1 MLLMAGAIFAQD
13 QPSHHYFTTKDGVKI
28 HYMIKGKG
36 NPVILIHGYTGSA
49 EGNWFRNG
57 IADALAKTHLV
68 IALDCRNHGRS
79 DKPDGPTGRG
89 KAEDVIELMDHLKI
103 QKAHLHGYSM
113 GGGIVGRLM
122 ALIPERILTAGFG
135 GSGIPEIDPEWRAK
149 VPPDKEGRDPQEDE
163 ASRNLRI
170 RRAMDLGMSRE
181 EAEKQAATP
190 RPPTPAPGTG
200 AQAASAATRPQ
211 PAGPPL
217 DLTKITF
224 PVMAINGEFDRPIA
238 KTHRLWRELR
248 NFTNVVLPG
257 KSHLTAIAA
266 PYMPKEYLESVVR
279 FINANDPP
287 KPVTTAAS
295 RKP

>member
-1 MLLMAGAIFAQD
+1 MSPRLILMCLVVTATSVFAQD
-13 QPSHHYFTTKDGVKI
+13 KPQSAFFTTSDGVKI
-28 HYMIKGKG
+28 HYLVKGKG
-36 NPVILIHGYTGSA
+36 TPVVLIHGYTGSA

-57 IADALAKTHLV
+57 IADALARTHMV
-68 IALDCRNHGRS
+68 VALDCRNHGKS

-89 KAEDVIELMDHLKI
+89 KAEDVVELMNHLKI

-113 GGGIVGRLM
+113 GGAIVGRLM
-122 ALIPERILTAGFG
+122 ALIPDRIITAGFG
-135 GSGIPEIDPEWRAK
+135 GSGIPEVDPDWRAK

-181 EAEKQAATP
+181 EAEKAAAKQAATP
-190 RPPTPAPGTG
+190 PTPPAAPAAG
-200 AQAASAATRPQ
+200 AAA
-211 PAGPPL
+211 PAPL
-217 DLTKITF
+217 QIDLTKITF
-224 PVMAINGEFDRPIA
+224 PVMAVNGEFDRPIA

-266 PYMPKEYLESVVR
+266 PYMPPDYPESVVR
-279 FINANDPP
+279 FINANDP
-287 KPVTTAAS
+287 K
-295 RKP
+295 K